1 MERASNVSA
10 WQSGNYVTGTQRHT
24 FRIDWNIADGSDL
37 TQVDL
42 DKYSYLGL
50 PANSVKG
57 QKLPRHDV
65 GTIRDDA
72 DYEP

>member
-1 MERASNVSA
+1 MRII
-10 WQSGNYVTGTQRHT
+10 
-24 FRIDWNIADGSDL
+24 RIDWNIADDSAL

-57 QKLPRHDV
+57 QKLPGHEV
-65 GTIRDDA
+65 GTIRDGA
-72 DYEP
+72 DYEA